1 MPANA
6 VISDNR
12 NADPI
17 TVRPALVRRFG
28 KMPANLSLSIGIA
41 LVAIPCLAA
50 ILAPLLTSADPLALG
65 ADILRAP
72 GAVHPM
78 GTDDLGRDVFARVLY
93 GGRIS
98 LMVGL
103 FSALIAV
110 SVGTLIGTIS
120 GYFGGRTDEVLM
132 RLTEIFQIVP
142 RFLLAI
148 VVVALLGGGQL
159 KIILI
164 IGLLSWPGTAR
175 IIRSQ
180 LLVLRGEEFVLA
192 ATMSGASPARI
203 ITRHILPNVI
213 PFMIVSGSLQT
224 AAGVLVESYLS
235 FLGLGDPSHPSWGL
249 LLQQAQLYLQ
259 QAWWMSAFPGLS
271 LSITILGLNLT
282 GDGLASRLGARSVS
296 R

>member
-1 MPANA
+1 MSAENIVTGKPDSGAPAN
-6 VISDNR
+6 SK
-12 NADPI
+12 
-17 TVRPALVRRFG
+17 RRSRRRG
-28 KMPANLSLSIGIA
+28 LPANLSLSIGMV
-41 LVAIPCLAA
+41 LVAIPCIASL
-50 ILAPLLTSADPLALG
+50 LAPLLTSADPMALG
-65 ADILRAP
+65 VDILRPPSWAY
-72 GAVHPM
+72 PM
-78 GTDDLGRDVFARVLY
+78 GTDDLGRNEFARVLY

-110 SVGTLIGTIS
+110 SVGTLVGTVA
-120 GYFGGRTDEVLM
+120 GYFGGRIDELLM
-132 RLTEIFQIVP
+132 RITEVFQIIP

-148 VVVALLGGGQL
+148 VVVALLGGGQV

-175 IIRSQ
+175 VIRSQ

-192 ATMSGASPARI
+192 ATMSGASASRI
-203 ITRHILPNVI
+203 IVRHILPNIV
-213 PFMIVSGSLQT
+213 PFIIISGSLQT

-259 QAWWMSAFPGLS
+259 QAWWMSAFPGTFLS
-271 LSITILGLNLT
+271 VTILGLNLM
-282 GDGLASRLGARSVS
+282 GDGLASRFGARAVS

>member
-1 MPANA
+1 MSVESIESGKATTPHAARSRRRKPPA
-6 VISDNR
+6 
-12 NADPI
+12 P
-17 TVRPALVRRFG
+17 
-28 KMPANLSLSIGIA
+28 PANLSLSIGLV
-41 LVAIPCLAA
+41 LVAIPCIASL
-50 ILAPLLTSADPLALG
+50 LAPLLTSADPMALG
-65 ADILRAP
+65 SDVLRPP
-72 GAVHPM
+72 GWGYPM
-78 GTDDLGRDVFARVLY
+78 GTDDLGRNEFARVLY

-103 FSALIAV
+103 FSAMIAV
-110 SVGTLIGTIS
+110 SVGTLAGTVA
-120 GYFGGRTDEVLM
+120 GYFGGRIDEMLM
-132 RLTEIFQIVP
+132 RVTEVFQIIP

-148 VVVALLGGGQL
+148 VVVALLGGGQV

-175 IIRSQ
+175 VIRSQ

-192 ATMSGASPARI
+192 ATMSGASASRI
-203 ITRHILPNVI
+203 IVRHILPNIV
-213 PFMIVSGSLQT
+213 PFIIISGSLQT

-259 QAWWMSAFPGLS
+259 QAWWMSAFPGTFLS
-271 LSITILGLNLT
+271 VTILGLNLM
-282 GDGLASRLGARSVS
+282 GDGLASRFGARAVS

>member
-1 MPANA
+1 MPADTVINGKGNA
-6 VISDNR
+6 E
-12 NADPI
+12 PI
-17 TVRPALVRRFG
+17 AVRPTFVRRFG

-41 LVAIPCLAA
+41 LVAIPGLAA
-50 ILAPLLTSADPLALG
+50 ILAPLLTGADPLALG

-72 GAVHPM
+72 GAAHPM

-192 ATMSGASPARI
+192 ATMSGASPARV
-203 ITRHILPNVI
+203 ITRHILPNVV

-224 AAGVLVESYLS
+224 AAGVLVEAYLS

>member
-1 MPANA
+1 MSVESIKNGTAA
-6 VISDNR
+6 TFR
-12 NADPI
+12 
-17 TVRPALVRRFG
+17 ALRSRRRF
-28 KMPANLSLSIGIA
+28 PANLSLSIGLV
-41 LVAIPCLAA
+41 LVAIPCIASL
-50 ILAPLLTSADPLALG
+50 LAPLLTGADPMALG
-65 ADILRAP
+65 SDILRPP
-72 GAVHPM
+72 GWVYPM
-78 GTDDLGRDVFARVLY
+78 GTDDLGRNEFARVLY

-110 SVGTLIGTIS
+110 SVGTLIGTVA
-120 GYFGGRTDEVLM
+120 GYFGGRIDELLM
-132 RLTEIFQIVP
+132 RITEVFQIIP

-148 VVVALLGGGQL
+148 VVVALLGGGQV

-175 IIRSQ
+175 VIRSQ

-192 ATMSGASPARI
+192 ATMSGASASRI
-203 ITRHILPNVI
+203 IVRHILPNIV
-213 PFMIVSGSLQT
+213 PFIIISGSLQT

-259 QAWWMSAFPGLS
+259 QAWWMSAFPGTFLS
-271 LSITILGLNLT
+271 VTILGLNLM
-282 GDGLASRLGARSVS
+282 GDGLASRFGARAVS

>member
-1 MPANA
+1 MASEAILNGKTNHGAP
-6 VISDNR
+6 S
-12 NADPI
+12 
-17 TVRPALVRRFG
+17 VRPEPRRRW
-28 KMPANLSLSIGIA
+28 KLSANLSLSIGLV
-41 LVAIPCLAA
+41 LVAIPSLTA
-50 ILAPLLTSADPLALG
+50 ILAPLLTHADPMALG
-65 ADILRAP
+65 PESLLP
-72 GAVHPM
+72 PSSVHFM
-78 GTDDLGRDVFARVLY
+78 GTDDLGRDEFARVLY

-110 SVGTLIGTIS
+110 SVGTLIGTVA
-120 GYFGGRTDEVLM
+120 GYFGGGIDDLLM
-132 RLTEIFQIVP
+132 RFTEVFQIIP

-148 VVVALLGGGQL
+148 VVVALLGGGQG

-175 IIRSQ
+175 VIRSQ
-180 LLVLRGEEFVLA
+180 LLVIRGEEFVSA

-203 ITRHILPNVI
+203 IIRHILPNVL
-213 PFMIVSGSLQT
+213 PFIIISASLQT

-235 FLGLGDPSHPSWGL
+235 FLGLGDPSQPSWGL

-259 QAWWMSAFPGLS
+259 QAWWMSAFPGTFLS
-271 LSITILGLNLT
+271 MTILGLNLI
-282 GDGLASRLGARSVS
+282 GDGLASRFGARAVT

>member
-1 MPANA
+1 MSVESIKSEKPATFRA
-6 VISDNR
+6 
-12 NADPI
+12 A
-17 TVRPALVRRFG
+17 RRRRG
-28 KMPANLSLSIGIA
+28 LPANLSLSIGLV
-41 LVAIPCLAA
+41 LVAIPCIASL
-50 ILAPLLTSADPLALG
+50 LAPLLTSADPMALG
-65 ADILRAP
+65 ADILQP
-72 GAVHPM
+72 PSSVYPM
-78 GTDDLGRDVFARVLY
+78 GTDDLGRNEFARVLY

-103 FSALIAV
+103 FSAMIAV
-110 SVGTLIGTIS
+110 SVGTLVGTVA
-120 GYFGGRTDEVLM
+120 GYFGGRIDELLM
-132 RLTEIFQIVP
+132 RVTEVFQIIP

-148 VVVALLGGGQL
+148 VVVALLGGGQV

-175 IIRSQ
+175 VIRSQ

-192 ATMSGASPARI
+192 ATMSGASASRI
-203 ITRHILPNVI
+203 IVRHILPNIV
-213 PFMIVSGSLQT
+213 PFIIISGSLQT

-259 QAWWMSAFPGLS
+259 QAWWMSAFPGTLLS
-271 LSITILGLNLT
+271 VTILGLNLI
-282 GDGLASRLGARSVS
+282 GDGLASRFGARAVS

>member
-1 MPANA
+1 MTSE
-6 VISDNR
+6 VILNGGTKHGAPS
-12 NADPI
+12 
-17 TVRPALVRRFG
+17 VRPAPRRRW
-28 KMPANLSLSIGIA
+28 KLSANLSLSIGLV

-50 ILAPLLTSADPLALG
+50 VLAPLLTHADPMALG
-65 ADILRAP
+65 PESLRPPAWI
-72 GAVHPM
+72 HLM
-78 GTDDLGRDVFARVLY
+78 GTDDLGRDEFARVLY

-110 SVGTLIGTIS
+110 LVGTMIGTVA
-120 GYFGGRTDEVLM
+120 GYFGEGIDDLLM
-132 RLTEIFQIVP
+132 RFTEVFQIIP

-148 VVVALLGGGQL
+148 VVVALLGGGQG

-175 IIRSQ
+175 VIRSQ
-180 LLVLRGEEFVLA
+180 LLVIRGEEFVSA
-192 ATMSGASPARI
+192 ATMSGASSARI
-203 ITRHILPNVI
+203 IMRHILPNVL
-213 PFMIVSGSLQT
+213 PFIIISASLQT

-235 FLGLGDPSHPSWGL
+235 FLGLGDPSQPSWGL

-259 QAWWMSAFPGLS
+259 QAWWMSAFPGTF
-271 LSITILGLNLT
+271 LSITILGLNLI
-282 GDGLASRLGARSVS
+282 GDGLASRFGARAVT